1 MDEQAAKDLVQDIFI
16 FYWEQKQQIDVN
28 SVQSYLFKSLQNR
41 CLNYLKHQKVIEEYN
56 AKIRIAEA
64 RIAFLNDRTDT
75 NDVLKQVIDW
85 DIREQI
91 EASVKKLSPKAAE
104 VFRLCYYEDLPHKEI
119 ADKLGISPRTVA
131 VHVRNAVLFLREDLK
146 DLLILYIAFCQ
157 IIN

>member
-1 MDEQAAKDLVQDIFI
+1 M
-16 FYWEQKQQIDVN
+16 
-28 SVQSYLFKSLQNR
+28 
-41 CLNYLKHQKVIEEYN
+41 
-56 AKIRIAEA
+56 
-64 RIAFLNDRTDT
+64 NDRTDT